1 MLTNGNKKYSNEH
14 PKGKKPTEEENIK
27 VAKKD
32 KFTIK
37 IDPME
42 FKIIDLAKT
51 IIKLTNSKSNIV
63 NKKLP
68 TDDPIRRK
76 PNISLAKNVLDWEP
90 SFNLEEGLKLT
101 IDYFK
106 SQIK

>member
-42 FKIIDLAKT
+42 FKIMDEAAKEAGGDFQKYKKFYDYKRSKD
-51 IIKLTNSKSNIV
+51 IKIV
-63 NKKLP
+63 K
-68 TDDPIRRK
+68 
-76 PNISLAKNVLDWEP
+76 
-90 SFNLEEGLKLT
+90 
-101 IDYFK
+101 
-106 SQIK
+106 

>member
-42 FKIIDLAKT
+42 VKIMDEAEKEAGGDFQ
-51 IIKLTNSKSNIV
+51 KY
-63 NKKLP
+63 KKLFY
-68 TDDPIRRK
+68 K
-76 PNISLAKNVLDWEP
+76 K
-90 SFNLEEGLKLT
+90 FY
-101 IDYFK
+101 DYK
-106 SQIK
+106 RSKDIKIVK